1 MWYRIGDR
9 KRSNNEALEIDIMKS
24 MKNVF
29 FLDGPSFCG
38 KTYFLSQMNTGVII
52 YPCRQFI
59 EEAIMPILLE
69 NVSREAVLKK
79 LQKECAGKIIALED
93 VDYSLEGKRSTQAEL
108 AFFVALLSQTN
119 KVILTGIDLRMKC
132 RSLMQHIKC
141 VPYGY
146 YCLASDSEGSF
157 EPAKKVRIQKKYRQ
171 ITSNKPPF

>member
-9 KRSNNEALEIDIMKS
+9 KRLSNEALEIDIMKS
-24 MKNVF
+24 MKNIF

-93 VDYSLEGKRSTQAEL
+93 ADYSLKGKQTTQEEL

-132 RSLMQHIKC
+132 RSLMQHINC

-146 YCLASDSEGSF
+146 YCLASDSEDGF
-157 EPAKKVRIQKKYRQ
+157 EPAKKVQIQKKYRQ